1 MQTDCKFLQM
11 TRGLHIYVLA
21 MNGLYQHHGISCGD
35 GTVIH
40 HPGGLHNKSNSDISR
55 TSIAN
60 FANGRDVFIFPH
72 FTGDPPE
79 FVVKRAESKLG
90 EAGYNLFNNNCE
102 HFAVWCK
109 TGIKECHQIKNY
121 IEGSSLLLSGL
132 LLPEAALLA
141 FGTALFIQGLQDIQP
156 SSCTYNPDERIFIVG
171 GSNTAPSILGL
182 SLALLGI

>member
-40 HPGGLHNKSNSDISR
+40 HPGGLPNKSNSAISR

-79 FVVKRAESKLG
+79 IVVKRAESKLG

-109 TGIKECHQIKNY
+109 TGIKEFHQIKNY
-121 IEGSSLLLSGL
+121 IKGSSLLLSGV

-182 SLALLGI
+182 YLALLGI